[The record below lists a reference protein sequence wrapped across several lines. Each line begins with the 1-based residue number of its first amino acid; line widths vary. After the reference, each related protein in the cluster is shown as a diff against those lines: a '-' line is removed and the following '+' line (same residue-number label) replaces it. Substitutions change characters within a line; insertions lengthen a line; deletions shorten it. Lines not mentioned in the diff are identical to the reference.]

1 MLPRLRQLIFKYL
14 SDNLIEY
21 FKSELNGMSEVDDQ
35 VFKEYEKT
43 WTKRLENGLIDIMST
58 ELAKHTGIVITEDM
72 YANIELGIGTYKD
85 IANIGDKT
93 TTYVKKIMCWCTGI
107 FLTTRK
113 RKIRKI
119 LVFFLISG

>member
-1 MLPRLRQLIFKYL
+1 
-14 SDNLIEY
+14 
-21 FKSELNGMSEVDDQ
+21 
-35 VFKEYEKT
+35 
-43 WTKRLENGLIDIMST
+43 MST

-93 TTYVKKIMCWCTGI
+93 TTYVKRLCAGVQGF

-119 LVFFLISG
+119 LVFFLISVNVEVILPVMI